1 MMMLN
6 KQAMF
11 SRAILGV
18 SIILYLLL
26 PLTLLADEQD
36 GKAKMECYKKLLEC
50 DLVLVKGNYFR
61 AIQAAYEQDFKQKLS
76 SRSRGDDEQSK
87 YLSNIDNYDFDV
99 EVKNGNY
106 VVTVG
111 GTMRR
116 GAPDVF
122 GASHYEVD
130 AKTYTILRKWQSK

>member
-1 MMMLN
+1 MMIRN
-6 KQAMF
+6 KQTIF

-18 SIILYLLL
+18 SIILSLLL
-26 PLTLLADEQD
+26 PLRLLADEQD
-36 GKAKMECYKKLLEC
+36 GKAKMECYKKVLEC
-50 DLVLVKGNYFR
+50 DLVLVKGNYFK
-61 AIQAAYEQDFKQKLS
+61 AIQAVYEQDFKKKLS
-76 SRSRGDDEQSK
+76 SRSKGSDEQSK

-99 EVKNGNY
+99 ELKDDHY

-111 GTMRR
+111 GTMRP

-130 AKTYTILRKWQSK
+130 AKTYTILKKWQSK